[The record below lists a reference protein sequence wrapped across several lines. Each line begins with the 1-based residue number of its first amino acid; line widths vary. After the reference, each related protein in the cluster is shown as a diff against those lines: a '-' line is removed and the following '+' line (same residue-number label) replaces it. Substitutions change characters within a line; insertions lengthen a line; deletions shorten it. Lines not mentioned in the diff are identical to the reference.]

1 MSISQPPPAAYHAL
15 TTEQVAAVHR
25 RTLKVVILSQVLGGA
40 GLAAGIS
47 VGALLAADMLGS
59 DGLAG
64 LPNGLFTL
72 GSALTAYLVGRST
85 LRLGRRLGLAAGF
98 AAGGLGALGIIL
110 AAAIDN
116 VPLLLLSLFVYG
128 AGTATNL
135 QARYAGADLATEDQ
149 RGHGTSMAMVATT
162 IGAVAGPNL
171 V

>member
-1 MSISQPPPAAYHAL
+1 MSVSSP
-15 TTEQVAAVHR
+15 EQVAVVHR

-47 VGALLAADMLGS
+47 VGALLAADMLES

-64 LPNGLFTL
+64 LPTGLFTL

-85 LRLGRRLGLAAGF
+85 LLFGRRLGLAAGF

-110 AAAIDN
+110 AATVDN
-116 VPLLLLSLFVYG
+116 VPLLFISLFVYG

-135 QARYAGADLATEDQ
+135 QARYAGADLAT
-149 RGHGTSMAMVATT
+149 
-162 IGAVAGPNL
+162 
-171 V
+171 